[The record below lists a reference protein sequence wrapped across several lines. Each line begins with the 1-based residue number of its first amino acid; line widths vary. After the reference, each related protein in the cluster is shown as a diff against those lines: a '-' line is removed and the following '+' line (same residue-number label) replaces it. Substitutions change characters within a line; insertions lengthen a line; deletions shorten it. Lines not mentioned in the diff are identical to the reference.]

1 VTALSDEASFRLRLE
16 GGAELLETALL
27 RHRALLSM
35 AMGFRW
41 RSKLR
46 ENTDLLRQ
54 TAEVQDEVD
63 AMLEHAERRSTQEH
77 WPPTLAL
84 VRTVNELRRLSDAL
98 HAVAHKR
105 LGAEAEPLSLAD
117 RLKALELK
125 VLGERRVVLPGQRWS
140 AALEV
145 LPASLP
151 ELQRVARFGAELE
164 GLFKRPPAPRGRLP
178 FGAKE
183 FDSLEEHWTAGD
195 EALVAVW
202 TRVARIDAAGTL
214 TRFLRKRSRRAPTRP
229 PVKGPELL
237 LHAEFWRDLAVR
249 SLLESARQ
257 RVSPLEPRDA
267 ELFPLTQWML
277 KRDEDPSVRLEHPAF
292 SDSLAGVYE
301 LAFELSQGSPRK
313 APGEVWDR
321 LLARAERA
329 QPALSAGLSEALALR
344 DNLQLFVRVL
354 QRSDAPSR
362 PMQSPATLEVKTL
375 PELIRTLRQRLS
387 S

>member
-1 VTALSDEASFRLRLE
+1 
-16 GGAELLETALL
+16 
-27 RHRALLSM
+27 M
-35 AMGFRW
+35 AKSLRW

-46 ENTDLLRQ
+46 QNTDLLRQ

-63 AMLEHAERRSTQEH
+63 DVLEHAERRAVRER
-77 WPPTLAL
+77 WPRSLEL
-84 VRTVNELRRLSDAL
+84 LRTVHALRKLSDAL
-98 HAVAHKR
+98 HVTARKR
-105 LGAEAEPLSLAD
+105 LGPEAEALSLAD
-117 RLKALELK
+117 RLRALELK

-145 LPASLP
+145 LPVQLP

-164 GLFKRPPAPRGRLP
+164 GLFKRPPVPLGRLP
-178 FGAKE
+178 FSADE
-183 FDSLEEHWTAGD
+183 FDALEEHWTSGD

-214 TRFLRKRSRRAPTRP
+214 TRFLRKRSRRAPTRA
-229 PVKGPELL
+229 PVSGPELL

-249 SLLESARQ
+249 TLLESARQ

-267 ELFPLTQWML
+267 ELFPLTRWML
-277 KRDEDPSVRLEHPAF
+277 RRDEDPAARLKHPAF
-292 SDSLAGVYE
+292 SDALAGVYE

-321 LLARAERA
+321 LHARAERA

-354 QRSDAPSR
+354 QRDDAPENATPR
-362 PMQSPATLEVKTL
+362 QNPPALEVKTL
-375 PELIRTLRQRLS
+375 PGLVQTLRQRLS
-387 S
+387 G